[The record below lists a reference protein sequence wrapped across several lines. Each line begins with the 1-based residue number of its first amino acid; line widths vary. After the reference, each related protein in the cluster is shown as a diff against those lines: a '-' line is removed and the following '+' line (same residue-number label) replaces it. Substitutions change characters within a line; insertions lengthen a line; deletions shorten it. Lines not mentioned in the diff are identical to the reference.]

1 MKKPHT
7 EQRVPHRSSTQI
19 VRKGALEA
27 QLAARPDASDSTAST
42 KAQRRRRTVLEDLL
56 AEISVMR
63 TLRHRNIVT
72 LREVVDDPESNKL
85 LLVMDYME
93 GGPVMTR
100 EALDKGHR
108 IPEAV
113 ARHFFRDMLK
123 ALDYLHHNKIVHGRP
138 LWIPNFH
145 IFCEFHGIS
154 MSFVLSRC
162 LLFPCLSG
170 FSLREQ
176 PLPVP
181 TSTVISMPDW
191 PQQVTSSRKTCS

>member
-1 MKKPHT
+1 MVASCDIASDLCVLTHH
-7 EQRVPHRSSTQI
+7 VLQI

-27 QLAARPDASDSTAST
+27 QLAARPDAADSA
-42 KAQRRRRTVLEDLL
+42 KAQRKRKTVLEDLL

-123 ALDYLHHNKIVHGRP
+123 ALDYLHHNKIVHGAR
-138 LWIPNFH
+138 
-145 IFCEFHGIS
+145 
-154 MSFVLSRC
+154 RC
-162 LLFPCLSG
+162 
-170 FSLREQ
+170 
-176 PLPVP
+176 
-181 TSTVISMPDW
+181 T
-191 PQQVTSSRKTCS
+191 